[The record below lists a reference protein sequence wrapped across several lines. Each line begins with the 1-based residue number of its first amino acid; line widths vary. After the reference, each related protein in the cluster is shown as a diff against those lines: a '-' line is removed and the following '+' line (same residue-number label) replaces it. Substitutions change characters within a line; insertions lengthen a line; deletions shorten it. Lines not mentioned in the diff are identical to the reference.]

1 MRVSALRRWH
11 WILIALV
18 VGFGGG
24 SIRQATLDFEDQL
37 DHYGKLIVSQR
48 QFEDALVG
56 QVEGIRQ
63 FKDITV
69 YPYVIHSSNGSK
81 RLVHVVTGRYWNGE
95 PVMDQG
101 QLKARFV
108 PSCYLAT
115 VPYRPLNGGSTGT
128 VLDFL
133 DQMRKTANVQY
144 HYAWWWWALT
154 PMSLWV
160 IGSLLLIGGVW
171 PTVINLI
178 AFGSLSRPK
187 EEKGV
192 SLLHVKAPPRAQSM
206 APLVDASHLAD
217 LEKELEEKLAG
228 GAAAPDK
235 SEPGAPGPKTL
246 AAEPLEPVALPT
258 AQDDREFG
266 ADKDDFYPTERH
278 RPHHPHP

>member
-18 VGFGGG
+18 VGLGGG

-37 DHYGKLIVSQR
+37 DGYGKLIVSQR
-48 QFEDALVG
+48 QFEEALVG

-69 YPYVIHSSNGSK
+69 YPYVIHSTNGTK
-81 RLVHVVTGRYWNGE
+81 RLVHIVTGHYWNGE
-95 PVMDQG
+95 PVMDHG

-115 VPYRPLNGGSTGT
+115 MPYRPLNGGSAGT
-128 VLDFL
+128 VLDYL

-144 HYAWWWWALT
+144 RYAWWWWAVT
-154 PMSLWV
+154 PASLWV

-178 AFGSLSRPK
+178 AFGSLGRPK

-192 SLLHVKAPPRAQSM
+192 SLLHVKAPPRAQPVAAS
-206 APLVDASHLAD
+206 VDASHLAN
-217 LEKELEEKLAG
+217 LEMELEERLAG
-228 GAAAPDK
+228 GANATDDPQPAAPV
-235 SEPGAPGPKTL
+235 PKTL
-246 AAEPLEPVALPT
+246 AGGPLEPVALPT

-278 RPHHPHP
+278 RPHQPHP